1 MELDVFP
8 FVLVLLPVTASY
20 FHVSLL
26 AQECGDLHFPSHCG
40 GAVVGSQPSAPYQAP
55 PGPRDGSWPGA
66 AVSMLCLLV
75 MQHIWRSCLCC
86 RLLMGS
92 AVVLHNAFCS
102 VYSSSGVKRGVPH
115 GRGRQHTCPV
125 PSLHLHRALEHCVY
139 VPCVRQLVPNLQ
151 CKAS

>member
-66 AVSMLCLLV
+66 AVSVLCLLV
-75 MQHIWRSCLCC
+75 MQHIWQSCLGC

-102 VYSSSGVKRGVPH
+102 VYSSSGVKCGVPH

>member
-66 AVSMLCLLV
+66 AVSVLCLLV

>member
-1 MELDVFP
+1 MFFHSFLSCF
-8 FVLVLLPVTASY
+8 LLQHLI
-20 FHVSLL
+20 FMSLCWL
-26 AQECGDLHFPSHCG
+26 KSVGISTSHHTV

-66 AVSMLCLLV
+66 AVSVLCLLV